1 MFAAFESIGSPRERY
16 TTGCKLIVLL
26 HPSCPQL
33 AKRLFAA
40 FAEKNEVSR
49 VGENVEQGSF
59 YILDLLIKA
68 TCALARSDLLRDDDL
83 SRIRNM
89 VSEVRDPYLR
99 IRLLSR
105 LAFFFW
111 IEKQQTHFASIVTDE
126 IWPALD
132 SVAPNDRDLEYR
144 AWANAYG
151 VVWLENRD
159 RARLGVETFP
169 SVIRDTCVSNLC
181 FSLLRK
187 QPPGEPFDGRGKK
200 SAAVLDYS
208 DIRNLLNLCE
218 ETGQDNVIFVVF
230 EGIADQITQANAAP
244 KITKEQKAEIGRL
257 MTEISNKRLPLA
269 AGIQH
274 LGFQIVC
281 KAQALRVSGAT
292 TEQWKELIVAGERL
306 ANSADRVYVLALLA
320 SHLPNRLRKEQGRL
334 FEVSEKATEGLQ
346 SIEDRYQ
353 RYSVIAQVGM
363 ETDRILAARVTEK
376 ALRTI
381 TVSDDNRNANREQ
394 QLIDLAYRV
403 DPELPMKMALV
414 YDDDPAKEQYRERA
428 KRQLVR
434 QELKKE
440 LGGHKQDILLRDRQN
455 EPNLAAAAWLA
466 LGTLNAGRMI
476 AVDMAR
482 VRDMLACASNYP
494 LETSYPMYSW
504 VLSNVMNKYAGTDHA
519 VQYIRDI
526 FEGLV
531 RGAGF
536 FFLMTGSSSKFNF
549 NPKWRQPD
557 EDEIHT
563 IVQVGERERAIK
575 FLRKWFE
582 DNIDS
587 FVTIVDPY
595 FGPNDLW
602 VVRLV
607 MELNP
612 HVTIQIVTG
621 KSAHQGT
628 ETGRMSDIYRAAWRN
643 LCDQDPPYT
652 EVLTV
657 GLVDSGMAP
666 FHDRWILSKS
676 TGLRMGS
683 SLNSIGNKV
692 SEISLMGNREL
703 ESVQA
708 TVDRYLNRNSREQG
722 GQRITYE
729 LFELLP

>member
-1 MFAAFESIGSPRERY
+1 MFADFESIGRPRERY

-33 AKRLFAA
+33 AQRLFAS
-40 FAEKNEVSR
+40 FSEKNEVSR

-99 IRLLSR
+99 IRLLAR

-111 IEKQQTHFASIVTDE
+111 IEKQQTHFASIVTEE

-132 SVAPNDRDLEYR
+132 GLEPNDQDLKYR
-144 AWANAYG
+144 AWVNAYG
-151 VVWLENRD
+151 IVWLENRD
-159 RARLGVETFP
+159 RARLAVETYP
-169 SVIRDTCVSNLC
+169 NVIRDSCVSNFC

-200 SAAVLDYS
+200 SVAVLDYS

-230 EGIADQITQANAAP
+230 EGIADQITQAGTAP

-257 MTEISNKRLPLA
+257 MTEVSNKRLPLA

-292 TEQWKELIVAGERL
+292 TEQWKELIVAGETL
-306 ANSADRVYVLALLA
+306 GNSADRVYVLALLA
-320 SHLPNRLRKEQGRL
+320 SYLPNRLSKEQARL
-334 FEVSEKATEGLQ
+334 FETAEKATAGLK

-353 RYSVIAQVGM
+353 RYSAIAHVGM
-363 ETDRILAARVTEK
+363 ETDRILASRVTEK

-504 VLSNVMNKYAGTDHA
+504 VLSNVMNKYAGTGQA

-536 FFLMTGSSSKFNF
+536 FFLMAGSSGKFDF

-563 IVQVGERERAIK
+563 IVQVGEREKAIK
-575 FLRKWFE
+575 FLRKWCE

-607 MELNP
+607 MESNP

-621 KSAHQGT
+621 KSAQQGT
-628 ETGRMSDIYRAAWRN
+628 DDGRISDIYSAAWRN

-652 EVLTV
+652 EVLAV
-657 GLVDSGMAP
+657 GLVDSGRAP

-703 ESVQA
+703 ESVQY
-708 TVDRYLNRNSREQG
+708 TVDRYLNRSSREQG
-722 GQRITYE
+722 GQRIAYE